1 MFVNFFIP
9 IERKLAAIMLT
20 YNANSITAPVCGGGR
35 ILYPNYIYIFYLF
48 KYSVHL
54 PFNQICEYNYRM

>member
-20 YNANSITAPVCGGGR
+20 YNANSNTAPVCGGAG
-35 ILYPNYIYIFYLF
+35 YYIPITYIFFLYLNI
-48 KYSVHL
+48 L
-54 PFNQICEYNYRM
+54 